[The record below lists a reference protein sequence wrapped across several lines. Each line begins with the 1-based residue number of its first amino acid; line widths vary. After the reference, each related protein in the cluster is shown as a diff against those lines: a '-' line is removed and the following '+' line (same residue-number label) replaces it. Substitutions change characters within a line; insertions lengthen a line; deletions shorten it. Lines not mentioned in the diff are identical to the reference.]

1 MPDTIDVVRRH
12 LLGSMAMAVVAGRL
26 RMLEPPFDTTAPD
39 SGISSAR
46 DELESLRRANAWL
59 NSRALTAADL
69 RSRVVLVQFWMFT
82 CINWLRTMPSMR
94 ALAEKYGPAG
104 LVIIGVH
111 TPEFA
116 FEQELDNVRRATR
129 DLNVSYPVAID
140 NDYGIWRGFG
150 NRYWPALYLF
160 DANGRVQHSIFGEG
174 AYERVAP
181 KIQQLLMDT
190 PSGASA
196 RIDRQIAR
204 ADGRGIEAA
213 ADWGALKT
221 PETYVG
227 YERADLFAS
236 PGGVARDRAKVYE
249 LPRALRLNEWAL
261 AGDWTIRGGEIA
273 LNQSGGR
280 IAFRFHARDLHLVM
294 GPPPGA
300 AQARFRVTL
309 DGQPPAAAHGLDV
322 DEQGNGM
329 AKEQRL
335 YPLIRQ
341 PKPIGDRTFQIEFL
355 DRGVEA
361 FSFTFG

>member
-1 MPDTIDVVRRH
+1 MPDTIDEVRRR
-12 LLGSMAMAVVAGRL
+12 LLGSMAMAVVTGRL
-26 RMLEPPFDTTAPD
+26 RMLERPFHTAAHEGGVSPV
-39 SGISSAR
+39 R
-46 DELESLRRANAWL
+46 DELESLSRATAWL

-69 RSRVVLVQFWMFT
+69 RSRVVLVQFWTFT

-104 LVIIGVH
+104 LVTIGVH

-116 FEQELDNVRRATR
+116 FEQDLNNVRRATR

-140 NDYGIWRGFG
+140 NEYGVWRGFS
-150 NRYWPALYLF
+150 NQYWPALYLF
-160 DANGRVQHSIFGEG
+160 DANGRVQHNIFGEG

-181 KIQQLLMDT
+181 KIQQLLMET
-190 PSGASA
+190 SSGAGA
-196 RIDRQIAR
+196 RIDRQIAHVE
-204 ADGRGIEAA
+204 GRGIEAA

-236 PGGVARDRAKVYE
+236 PGGTARDQAKVYE
-249 LPRALRLNEWAL
+249 LPRALRLNQWAL
-261 AGDWTIRGGEIA
+261 AGDWTVRGGEIA
-273 LNQSGGR
+273 LNRSGGR
-280 IAFRFHARDLHLVM
+280 IAFRFHSRDLHLVM
-294 GPPPGA
+294 GPPTGGA
-300 AQARFRVTL
+300 AARFRVTI

-335 YPLIRQ
+335 YQLIRQ
-341 PKPIGDRTFQIEFL
+341 PKPISDRTFQIELL
-355 DRGVEA
+355 DQGVEV